1 MTSFP
6 NPSGRLIHYS
16 RASGK
21 MRVLL
26 DKLWFANG
34 VALSPAE
41 DFVVVAE
48 SHASRLMRVW
58 LSGLKQGKSEVFFD
72 GLPGAPDNLS
82 FDKTGVWVPLASAAD
97 DDHPMIPHILA
108 KLPTLRKFVIR
119 MFELIKMPFEFI
131 NSLFPNQ
138 LTNFVCRAFG
148 SMDMI
153 TFILP
158 SRRTVIRLDWEG
170 NVVRSL
176 HGSDK
181 STGVVTHVMKLDGF
195 LYLGSVT
202 SDYIA
207 RVQDAVSE

>member
-1 MTSFP
+1 MTAFP

-16 RASGK
+16 RETGQ
-21 MRVLL
+21 MTVLA
-26 DKLWFANG
+26 DKLYFANG

-48 SHASRLMRVW
+48 SHSSKLMRVW
-58 LSGLKQGKSEVFFD
+58 LTGRKSGKLEVFYD

-82 FDKTGVWVPLASAAD
+82 FDISGIWVPLASAAD
-97 DDHPMIPHILA
+97 ENHPMPPHILA
-108 KLPTLRKFVIR
+108 AFPSIRKFVIR
-119 MFELIKMPFEFI
+119 LYELAKMPFEFV
-131 NSLFPNQ
+131 NSIFPNQ
-138 LTNFVCRAFG
+138 LTNFVCREFG

-158 SRRTVIRLDWEG
+158 ARRTIIHLDWNG
-170 NVVRSL
+170 SVVKSL

-181 STGVVTHVMKLDGF
+181 STGIITHVMELDGF

-202 SDYIA
+202 SNYIA
-207 RVQDAVSE
+207 RVKIAGNK